1 MDVIVDLIGSF
12 IIRGAIVLISLNL
25 MIMMNDSLL
34 RSTEQSYMNEII
46 DAPALTLTNDLRA
59 AGYNNASK
67 NFLIAQKQEVKF
79 CSDIDNNFFPDT
91 IHFYLSA
98 RDPVT
103 HHQVLYRRINYKGGS
118 LEISR
123 QVDTLNFTYFDEFG
137 KKLDYRNNRDSVK
150 SIFVQLRLES
160 ENVITTVLS
169 GSNDSLRLKSF
180 WENHIF
186 PKNL

>member
-59 AGYNNASK
+59 AGYNASK
-67 NFLIAQKQEVKF
+67 NFLIAQKQEVRF
-79 CSDIDNNFFPDT
+79 CTDVDNNFIPDT
-91 IHFYLSA
+91 INFYLST

-103 HHQVLYRRINYKGGS
+103 HHQVLYRKINYSGKI

-123 QVDTLNFTYFDEFG
+123 QVDTINFTYFDEFG
-137 KKLDYRNNRDSVK
+137 RKLGYRNNRDSVK

-160 ENVITTVLS
+160 ENVITTLLS
-169 GSNDSLRLKSF
+169 GSNDSLKLKSF